1 MSLGRKVAAPS
12 DARAQ
17 TRSGV
22 TVIVPAYNEA
32 DTVADTIRSLQ
43 RQTVLP
49 AEIIVVDD
57 ASTDDTAAVAAALG
71 VRVLRPPQ
79 NTGSKAGA
87 QTFALP
93 YVRTELVLAIDADT
107 TLEDDAI
114 ERLLPVFDDPE
125 MASACGFVLP
135 RRVSSMWERGRYV
148 EYLYAFSFFKPI
160 QDYYGAP
167 LISSGCFSLY
177 RVEAL
182 RALGGWSTRTL
193 AEDMDLTWS
202 FYQAGWK
209 VRFVPEAISYPLE
222 PYDFRLMR
230 TQLKRWSHG
239 FIQNV
244 RLHWRGVLDR
254 GFLSFAVAVAC
265 WDSLLSSLA
274 YLVLIPALA
283 WIISPWF
290 LLAFVLDVPAVLVPV
305 VAAAVRRRELK
316 QALASIPAMYVLR
329 MLNSLEILRAFVAEV
344 VLGRRFAVYEKGH

>member
-1 MSLGRKVAAPS
+1 
-12 DARAQ
+12 
-17 TRSGV
+17 
-22 TVIVPAYNEA
+22 VIVPAYNEA
-32 DTVADTIRSLQ
+32 ETVADTIRSLQ
-43 RQTVLP
+43 RQTVRP

-57 ASTDDTAAVAAALG
+57 ASSDDTGAIAASLG
-71 VRVLRPPQ
+71 VRVVRPPR

-87 QTFALP
+87 QTFALQ

-107 TLEDDAI
+107 TLEEDAI
-114 ERLLPVFDDPE
+114 ERLSSAFEDPE
-125 MASACGFVLP
+125 VAAACGFVLP
-135 RRVSSMWERGRYV
+135 RHVRTLWERGRYV
-148 EYLYAFSFFKPI
+148 EYLYAFTFFKPI

-209 VRFVPEAISYPLE
+209 VRFVPEAVSYPIE
-222 PYDFRLMR
+222 PYDLRLMR
-230 TQLKRWSHG
+230 VQLKRWSHG
-239 FIQNV
+239 FVQNV
-244 RLHWRGVLDR
+244 RLHWRGLLDR

-274 YLVLIPALA
+274 YLALIPALA
-283 WIISPWF
+283 LIVSPWF
-290 LLAFVLDVPAVLVPV
+290 LLAYVLDVPAVIIP
-305 VAAAVRRRELK
+305 VAAIALRRHEFGRAV
-316 QALASIPAMYVLR
+316 ASMPAMYVLR
-329 MLNSLEILRAFVAEV
+329 MLNSLMILQAFVAEV